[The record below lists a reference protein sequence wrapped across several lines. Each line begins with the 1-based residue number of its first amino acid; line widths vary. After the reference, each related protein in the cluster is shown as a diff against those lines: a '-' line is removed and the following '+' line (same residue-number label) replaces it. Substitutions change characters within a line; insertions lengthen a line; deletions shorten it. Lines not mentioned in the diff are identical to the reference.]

1 MHFDKEKKKEYK
13 AYEGAKPEG
22 VALVAMEFTLC
33 MINNKGAA

>member
-1 MHFDKEKKKEYK
+1 MHFDKEKEYK
-13 AYEGAKPEG
+13 AYEPEG